1 MAAWAMTED
10 GEFILNEPY
19 ATMLHECKLEAAIA
33 FQGAAFRYI
42 AERTNYTEEQLA
54 DEFKRYA
61 MKEDMPHIERMDQF
75 VVRAL
80 EGDL

>member
-1 MAAWAMTED
+1 MAAWTMTED

-19 ATMLHECKLEAAIA
+19 ATMLHECKLEATIA
-33 FQGAAFRYI
+33 FQKAAFRYI
-42 AERTNYTEEQLA
+42 AERTPYSESQLA
-54 DEFKRYA
+54 NEFVTYA
-61 MKEDMPHIERMDQF
+61 VKDDIPHVERMDQF